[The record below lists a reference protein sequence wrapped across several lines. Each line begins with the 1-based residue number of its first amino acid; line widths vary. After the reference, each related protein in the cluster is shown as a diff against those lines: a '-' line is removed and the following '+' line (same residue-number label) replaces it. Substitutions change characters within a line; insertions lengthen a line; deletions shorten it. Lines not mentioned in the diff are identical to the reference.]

1 MAAADLAALPFREI
15 WAVDFEFSA
24 PPGELPDPACLVAW
38 ELHSGKKIRLWRDEF
53 GPSPPYPTDAGS
65 LFVAYY
71 ASSELGC
78 HRVLGWPM
86 PERILDLFVEFR
98 NQTNGCGNLA
108 GNSLLGALAHYG
120 LDHIG
125 VVEKTEMRDKFI
137 AGKFDVWTDRERRE
151 GLDYCET
158 DVRALAEL
166 LPAMMARKSN
176 AAPFSLPH
184 ALLRGRYMAA
194 VSAMEHVGIPID
206 VELFNLLRDNW
217 SDIQDQLIAEIDK
230 DYGVYDGRTFKAD
243 RFEDFL
249 NREGI
254 PWERLKSGRLKLDD
268 DTFRQA
274 AKTCPIVSP
283 LRELRSSM
291 SSMRLAGLA
300 VGESGRNRT
309 LLSPFSSITGRNQ
322 PSNSRYAFGPSTW
335 LRGLIK
341 PPPGWGVVYIDWSA
355 AEIGIAAALSK
366 DPMMLRD
373 YLEGDVYLDLGIAA
387 GVVPTVPQRR
397 RTGRN
402 VTCLNLAVWALCT
415 PWGRRRWRRGLRAM
429 SNSRA

>member
-1 MAAADLAALPFREI
+1 M
-15 WAVDFEFSA
+15 V
-24 PPGELPDPACLVAW
+24 
-38 ELHSGKKIRLWRDEF
+38 
-53 GPSPPYPTDAGS
+53 
-65 LFVAYY
+65 
-71 ASSELGC
+71 
-78 HRVLGWPM
+78 
-86 PERILDLFVEFR
+86 
-98 NQTNGCGNLA
+98 
-108 GNSLLGALAHYG
+108 
-120 LDHIG
+120 
-125 VVEKTEMRDKFI
+125 
-137 AGKFDVWTDRERRE
+137 
-151 GLDYCET
+151 
-158 DVRALAEL
+158 
-166 LPAMMARKSN
+166 
-176 AAPFSLPH
+176 
-184 ALLRGRYMAA
+184 A

-230 DYGVYDGRTFKAD
+230 DYGVYEGRTFKAD

-254 PWERLKSGRLKLDD
+254 PWERLESGRLKLDD

-274 AKTCPIVSP
+274 AKTCPIISP

-341 PPPGWGVVYIDWSA
+341 PPRGWGVSYIDWSA

-387 GVVPTVPQRR
+387 GVVPPGATKATHGSQRDMLKPCGLGLVYTMGPETLAARLEGHVEFPRLIARDLWRAHHERYKAFWAWSDKNQDHAMAFGWLQTVFGWRMLPILVLKENRE
-397 RTGRN
+397 
-402 VTCLNLAVWALCT
+402 LNGSYMFCRVEPFYPSHWK
-415 PWGRRRWRRGLRAM
+415 PDKRIPRPF
-429 SNSRA
+429 